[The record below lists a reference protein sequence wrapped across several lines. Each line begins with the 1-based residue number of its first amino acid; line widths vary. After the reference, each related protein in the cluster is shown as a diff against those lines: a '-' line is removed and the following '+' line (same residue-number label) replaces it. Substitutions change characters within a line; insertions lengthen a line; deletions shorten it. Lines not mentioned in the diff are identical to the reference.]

1 MSIARQM
8 DSELYTTL
16 HEINSGT
23 TTTPH
28 KRSLAAKLKRNKFV
42 FVRRYFIF
50 QAKTNTRIFATVIN
64 KAVRARK
71 EKMTFDSVL
80 NVKSLVNSIECSAER
95 LSCEAFSVSW
105 PILARDGV
113 VVE

>member
-1 MSIARQM
+1 MSIAKQM
-8 DSELYTTL
+8 DSELNTTL

-28 KRSLAAKLKRNKFV
+28 KRSMAAKLKRNKFV

-80 NVKSLVNSIECSAER
+80 NGKSFVCSNESSAGR
-95 LSCEAFSVSW
+95 SSCEAFSVSW
-105 PILARDGV
+105 PIFAHD
-113 VVE
+113 